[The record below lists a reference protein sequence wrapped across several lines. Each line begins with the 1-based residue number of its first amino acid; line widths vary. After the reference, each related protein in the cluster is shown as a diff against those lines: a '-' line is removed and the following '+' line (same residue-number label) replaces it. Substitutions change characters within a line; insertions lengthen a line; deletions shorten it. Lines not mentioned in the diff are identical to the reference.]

1 MAKALALLATGLLLG
16 AAEPAPPLPV
26 HSGGRTVTA
35 ADGSRSFGWPGVY
48 FEARFR
54 GPAVRVRFDAP
65 ADHLRLSIDG
75 KKHRVFRAP
84 GAVDVTIDGLPPGE
98 HLVRLEKLTESQS
111 GSSRF
116 IGFEAPGGT
125 PLPPQPRKRQIE
137 FIGDSFTVG
146 YGNTSPGTTCT
157 PQQVHALT
165 DTSQAFGPLVASA
178 VGADY
183 RIHAYSGYGMVRNY
197 DGNVPGQ
204 SLPLL
209 YPRAIPGDAEPLA
222 ATDPAWKPGVI
233 AIGLGGNDF
242 STPVKPG
249 EAWRDADALRTA
261 YRDRYV
267 AFVTDLA
274 ARQPQARFLL
284 LTSDLFHAEV
294 AAVAARLEPGL
305 RARVRTLR
313 ITGFELTGCQWHP
326 SLADHRLAAKLI
338 GEALADQ

>member
-1 MAKALALLATGLLLG
+1 MLALLTAGLLLG
-16 AAEPAPPLPV
+16 AAEASPPLPV
-26 HSGGRTVTA
+26 YTGGRTVTA
-35 ADGSRSFGWPGVY
+35 ADGSQSFGWPGTY
-48 FEARFR
+48 FEARFQ
-54 GPAVRVRFDAP
+54 GTAVRVRFDAP

-75 KKHRVFRAP
+75 KAHRVFRAP
-84 GAVDVTIDGLPPGE
+84 GSVDITVDGLPHGE
-98 HLVRLEKLTESQS
+98 HVVRLEKLTESQS

-116 IGFEAPGGT
+116 IGFDAPGGT
-125 PLPPQPRKRQIE
+125 PLLPQLRKRQIE

-146 YGNTSPGTTCT
+146 YGNTSPGVICT

-197 DGNVPGQ
+197 DGNVQGE

-209 YPRAIPGDAEPLA
+209 YPRAIPGDAEPMA
-222 ATDPAWKPGVI
+222 AAEPAWKPGAIV
-233 AIGLGGNDF
+233 IGLGGNDF

-249 EAWRDADALRTA
+249 EAWRDAGALRTA

-267 AFVTDLA
+267 AFVTELA
-274 ARQPQARFLL
+274 KRQPQARFLL
-284 LTSDLFHAEV
+284 LASDLFHADV
-294 AAVAARLEPGL
+294 VAVAARLEPDL

-313 ITGFELTGCQWHP
+313 ITGFELTGCQSHP

-338 GEALADQ
+338 GEALATD

>member
-1 MAKALALLATGLLLG
+1 MAKALALLASGLLFG
-16 AAEPAPPLPV
+16 AVEPEPPLPV
-26 HSGGRTVTA
+26 HSGGRTVAA

-48 FEARFR
+48 FEGRFR
-54 GPAVRVRFDAP
+54 GTAVRVRFDAP

-75 KKHRVFRAP
+75 KEHRVFRAA
-84 GAVDVTIDGLPPGE
+84 GAVDVTIDGLAPGE
-98 HLVRLEKLTESQS
+98 HVVRLDKLTESQS

-146 YGNTSPGTTCT
+146 YGNTSPGVVCT

-165 DTSQAFGPLVASA
+165 DTSQAFGPLIASA

-197 DGNVPGQ
+197 DGNVQGQ

-222 ATDPAWKPGVI
+222 AADPAWKPGVI

-249 EAWRDADALRTA
+249 EAWRDADALRAA

-267 AFVTDLA
+267 AFVTELA
-274 ARQPQARFLL
+274 TRHPQARFLL
-284 LTSDLFHAEV
+284 LTSDLFHADV
-294 AAVAARLEPGL
+294 AAVAARLEPDL

-313 ITGFELTGCQWHP
+313 VTGFELTGCQSHP

-338 GEALADQ
+338 GDALVAE

>member
-1 MAKALALLATGLLLG
+1 MAKALALLASALLSG
-16 AAEPAPPLPV
+16 TTEPPPPLAV

-75 KKHRVFRAP
+75 KEHRVFRAA
-84 GAVDVTIDGLPPGE
+84 GAVDITISGLTPGE
-98 HLVRLEKLTESQS
+98 HVVRLEKLTESQS

-116 IGFEAPGGT
+116 LGFEALGGT
-125 PLPPQPRKRQIE
+125 PLPPQPRKHQIE

-146 YGNTSPGTTCT
+146 YGNTSPGVACT

-165 DTSQAFGPLVASA
+165 DTSQAFAPIAA
-178 VGADY
+178 AAIGADY
-183 RIHAYSGYGMVRNY
+183 RIHAYSGFGMVRNY
-197 DGNVPGQ
+197 DGNVPDQ
-204 SLPLL
+204 SLPSL
-209 YPRAIPGDAEPLA
+209 YPRAIPGDAEPMA
-222 ATDPAWKPGVI
+222 AADPAWKPGAIV
-233 AIGLGGNDF
+233 IGLGGNDF
-242 STPVKPG
+242 STPIKPG
-249 EAWRDADALRTA
+249 EAWKDASALHTA

-267 AFVTDLA
+267 AFVTELA

-284 LTSDLFHAEV
+284 VGSDLFMADVES
-294 AAVAARLEPGL
+294 VAARLQPGL
-305 RARVRTLR
+305 GARVRTLR
-313 ITGFELTGCQWHP
+313 ITGFQLTGCQGHP

-338 GEALADQ
+338 GDALAAK